1 MAVRREEEPKTAYC
15 GEVNSEIE
23 LKNRINK
30 IDKINK
36 KYYHKI
42 IKNNEGLG

>member
-15 GEVNSEIE
+15 GKVNSGIE
-23 LKNRINK
+23 LKNKMSK

-42 IKNNEGLG
+42 IKNDEGPG